1 MQYMSARNLLNFI
14 QGWLLTLK
22 GKSKHPCVWPIQ
34 GMLPFHDQSL
44 GDPLV
49 R

>member
-22 GKSKHPCVWPIQ
+22 GKSKHRVWPIQ